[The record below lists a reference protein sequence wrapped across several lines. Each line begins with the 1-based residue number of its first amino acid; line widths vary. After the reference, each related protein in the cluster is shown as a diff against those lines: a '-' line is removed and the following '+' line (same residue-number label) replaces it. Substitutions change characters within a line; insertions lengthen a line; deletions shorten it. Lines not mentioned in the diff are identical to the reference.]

1 MIPDSNFK
9 PTPPQKNPRKQNAI
23 IKLRTY
29 IHITTLFKMPK
40 EEKMKFKKKKHD
52 DSVSPNK
59 RLSREIGIR

>member
-40 EEKMKFKKKKHD
+40 EDKMKFKKKNMMTVSHQIK
-52 DSVSPNK
+52 DSVEK
-59 RLSREIGIR
+59 